1 MPGYEGLA
9 SLVPYNWSFGAQ
21 RVGSAGK
28 TFVSNPGN
36 LCVTSEIH
44 MVEGNT

>member
-1 MPGYEGLA
+1 MPDYEGLA

-28 TFVSNPGN
+28 TFGN